1 MIQDFTQEFRDVRKM
16 NKKLL
21 QVKIGRICLKNPII
35 GASGTFGYG
44 IEYKKFIS
52 LESIGGFVTKGLSL
66 EPRKGNPEPRI
77 KETPSGLINSIG
89 LENIG
94 LDAFLSGV
102 LPQLKNIDTKI
113 IVNIFGTSID
123 EYVELA
129 GRLDRIKRIDG
140 IELNISCPNVKAG
153 GAEFGKDPFVVHA
166 ITKKVRDI
174 TGKTLI
180 VKLSPMVTSII
191 DTAVSAQKGGAD
203 AVSIANTYPA
213 MAIDMKNKRPFLGAK
228 TGGLSGPAIKPITLK
243 LVYDT
248 YGMLSIPI
256 IGCGGI
262 STAEDV
268 MEYALAGAAA
278 VQVGTANFINPAIT
292 SAIAGQLRDLISDA
306 GIKQFTSLIGAA
318 KILP

>member
-1 MIQDFTQEFRDVRKM
+1 M
-16 NKKLL
+16 NKNSL
-21 QVKIGRICLKNPII
+21 QVRIGRMRLQNPII
-35 GASGTFGYG
+35 GASGTFGYCV
-44 IEYKKFIS
+44 EYKKFIP

-94 LDAFLSGV
+94 LDAFLRDV
-102 LPQLKNIDTKI
+102 LPQLKSTRTKI

-123 EYVELA
+123 EYAELA
-129 GRLDRIKRIDG
+129 GRLDRIQRIDG

-153 GAEFGKDPFVVHA
+153 GAEFGKDPLVVQA
-166 ITKKVRDI
+166 ITQKVRNK

-191 DTAVSAQKGGAD
+191 DTAVAAQNGGAD

-213 MAIDMKNKRPFLGAK
+213 IAIDTKNKRPFLGAK

-248 YGMLSIPI
+248 YGSLHIPI
-256 IGCGGI
+256 IGGGGI

-268 MEYALAGAAA
+268 IEYALAGAAA
-278 VQVGTANFINPAIT
+278 VQIGTANFINPGIT
-292 SAIAGQLRDLISDA
+292 AQLADGLQDYLVRA
-306 GIKQFTSLIGAA
+306 RVRTFASLTGAA
-318 KILP
+318 KNISRV

>member
-1 MIQDFTQEFRDVRKM
+1 M
-16 NKKLL
+16 NKKSL
-21 QVKIGRICLKNPII
+21 QVKIGRLRLKNPIL

-44 IEYKKFIS
+44 VEYKKFIP

-94 LDAFLSGV
+94 MDAFLKGV
-102 LPQLKNIDTKI
+102 MPQLMDVDTVI
-113 IVNIFGTSID
+113 IINVFGTSVD

-129 GRLDRIKRIDG
+129 QRLSRIKRIDG

-153 GAEFGKDPFVVHA
+153 GAEFGKDPFVVQT
-166 ITKKVRDI
+166 ITQKVRDV
-174 TGKTLI
+174 TDKTLI
-180 VKLSPMVTSII
+180 VKLSPMVTNIV
-191 DTAVSAQKGGAD
+191 DVAVSAQKGGAD

-213 MAIDMKNKRPFLGAK
+213 MAIDIKHKRPFLGAK

-248 YGMLSIPI
+248 YGRIDIPI
-256 IGCGGI
+256 IGVGGI
-262 STAEDV
+262 STAEDIV
-268 MEYALAGAAA
+268 EYALAGAAA
-278 VQVGTANFINPAIT
+278 VQVGTANFINPG
-292 SAIAGQLRDLISDA
+292 IAARLVGELHGYLSGT
-306 GIKQFTSLIGAA
+306 GIKTFASLTGAA
-318 KILP
+318 KK